1 MYVPYRLNQ
10 RTFFIKRTTATKHI
24 IYKYTQ
30 VVKQMEYKKK
40 FDDSNNSHKL
50 NHLSSLELKMVYIFV
65 SNYFFLF

>member
-40 FDDSNNSHKL
+40 FIDL
-50 NHLSSLELKMVYIFV
+50 AQMVYHMDIISVLIFKR
-65 SNYFFLF
+65 